1 MPGGAAGARVWAT
14 MRWTRPGVRIAL
26 ALLTATGLSSTG
38 CVWLAIGG
46 AGAAGY
52 EIAKDD
58 RSISTKFDD
67 ASITTAIKTRLLTD
81 ERINVLDVNVDT
93 YEGVVTLHGHVET
106 RSDRGRAI
114 EIASGV
120 KGVRSVTSELRA
132 LPPSD

>member
-1 MPGGAAGARVWAT
+1 
-14 MRWTRPGVRIAL
+14 MRWTRWGVRTAL
-26 ALLTATGLSSTG
+26 ALLMAAGLSSTG
-38 CVWLAIGG
+38 CVWLAVGG

-67 ASITTAIKTRLLTD
+67 ASITTAIKTKLLTD
-81 ERINVLDVNVDT
+81 ERINALDVNVDT
-93 YEGVVTLHGHVET
+93 YEGVVTLHGHVDT

-120 KGVRSVTSELRA
+120 KGVRSVKSELRV